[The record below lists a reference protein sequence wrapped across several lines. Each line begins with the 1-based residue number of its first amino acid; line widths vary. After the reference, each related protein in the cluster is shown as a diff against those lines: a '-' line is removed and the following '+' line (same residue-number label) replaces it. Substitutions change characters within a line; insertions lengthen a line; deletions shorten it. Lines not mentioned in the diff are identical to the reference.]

1 MIDETLFDAE
11 EKMEKAVSVAR
22 DDLSSIRTGR
32 ANPGMFS
39 RINIDYYGSMT
50 PITQLS
56 SINVPEARLVVIKP
70 YEANQLRNIED
81 AIRNSDLGVN
91 PTNDGNVIRIAIPQL
106 TEERRRDLV
115 KQAKAKGE
123 DARVTVRNI
132 RRKAM
137 EELHRIKK
145 DGEAGEDEVAR
156 AEKDLDKTTHTVHDP
171 DRRAGQAQRR
181 RAAGGLV
188 ADQQATPVADTDAGP
203 TEPPKKASR
212 AGRNLPAAIGV
223 GVLLGAM
230 AIVILLFAPMGWLPV
245 LAVAMPIATH
255 EVVRRLREAGYALP
269 VIPLLIG
276 GQAMIWLTWPYGP
289 AGLLG
294 AYGGTIVVCMVWR
307 LVGQGLSEQ
316 PVNYLRDISA
326 TVLLATW
333 VPLFA
338 SFSALLIF
346 QDHGGIRMFTVIVT
360 VVFADIGGYVAGVLF
375 GKHLMVPA
383 ISPKKSWEGLG
394 GSLLFGITASVLTVT
409 FLLDKPAWVG
419 VPLGLMLVI
428 TGVLGDLVESQVKRD
443 LGIKDMGTLL
453 PGHGGIMDRIDA
465 MLPSAVAGWIVL
477 TLLA

>member
-1 MIDETLFDAE
+1 
-11 EKMEKAVSVAR
+11 
-22 DDLSSIRTGR
+22 
-32 ANPGMFS
+32 
-39 RINIDYYGSMT
+39 
-50 PITQLS
+50 
-56 SINVPEARLVVIKP
+56 
-70 YEANQLRNIED
+70 
-81 AIRNSDLGVN
+81 
-91 PTNDGNVIRIAIPQL
+91 
-106 TEERRRDLV
+106 
-115 KQAKAKGE
+115 
-123 DARVTVRNI
+123 
-132 RRKAM
+132 
-137 EELHRIKK
+137 
-145 DGEAGEDEVAR
+145 
-156 AEKDLDKTTHTVHDP
+156 
-171 DRRAGQAQRR
+171 
-181 RAAGGLV
+181 V

-203 TEPPKKASR
+203 TEPPKKVSR

-230 AIVILLFAPMGWLPV
+230 AIVILLFAPKGWLPV
-245 LAVAMPIATH
+245 LAVAMHIATH
-255 EVVRRLREAGYALP
+255 EVVRRLREAGYDLP

-307 LVGQGLSEQ
+307 LVGQGLREQ

-338 SFSALLIF
+338 SFTALLIF
-346 QDHGGIRMFTVIVT
+346 EDHGGIRTFTVIAT

-394 GSLLFGITASVLTVT
+394 GSLLFGITASVLTVA

>member
-1 MIDETLFDAE
+1 
-11 EKMEKAVSVAR
+11 
-22 DDLSSIRTGR
+22 
-32 ANPGMFS
+32 
-39 RINIDYYGSMT
+39 MT
-50 PITQLS
+50 Q
-56 SINVPEARLVVIKP
+56 
-70 YEANQLRNIED
+70 
-81 AIRNSDLGVN
+81 
-91 PTNDGNVIRIAIPQL
+91 
-106 TEERRRDLV
+106 
-115 KQAKAKGE
+115 
-123 DARVTVRNI
+123 
-132 RRKAM
+132 
-137 EELHRIKK
+137 
-145 DGEAGEDEVAR
+145 
-156 AEKDLDKTTHTVHDP
+156 
-171 DRRAGQAQRR
+171 
-181 RAAGGLV
+181 
-188 ADQQATPVADTDAGP
+188 QQATPVADTEAGP

-212 AGRNLPAAIGV
+212 AGRDLPAAIAV
-223 GVLLGAM
+223 GVLLGGI
-230 AIVILLFAPMGWLPV
+230 AIAVLFFAPIGWLPV

-255 EVVRRLREAGYALP
+255 EVVRRLRDTGYALP
-269 VIPLLIG
+269 TIPLLVG
-276 GQAMIWLTWPYGP
+276 GQAMIWLTWPFGP

-307 LVGQGLSEQ
+307 LVRQGLGEQ

-346 QDHGGIRMFTVIVT
+346 QDHGGFRTFTVIVT

-375 GKHLMVPA
+375 GKHLMAPA

-394 GSLLFGITASVLTVT
+394 GSMLFGITAAVLSVT

-419 VPLGLMLVI
+419 VPLGLMLVV

-453 PGHGGIMDRIDA
+453 PGHGGLMDRIDA

>member
-1 MIDETLFDAE
+1 
-11 EKMEKAVSVAR
+11 
-22 DDLSSIRTGR
+22 
-32 ANPGMFS
+32 
-39 RINIDYYGSMT
+39 MT
-50 PITQLS
+50 
-56 SINVPEARLVVIKP
+56 
-70 YEANQLRNIED
+70 D
-81 AIRNSDLGVN
+81 
-91 PTNDGNVIRIAIPQL
+91 
-106 TEERRRDLV
+106 
-115 KQAKAKGE
+115 
-123 DARVTVRNI
+123 
-132 RRKAM
+132 
-137 EELHRIKK
+137 
-145 DGEAGEDEVAR
+145 
-156 AEKDLDKTTHTVHDP
+156 
-171 DRRAGQAQRR
+171 QR
-181 RAAGGLV
+181 
-188 ADQQATPVADTDAGP
+188 ATPVADTDAGP
-203 TEPPKKASR
+203 TEPPKKVSR

-230 AIVILLFAPMGWLPV
+230 AIVILLFAPKGWLPV

-255 EVVRRLREAGYALP
+255 EVVRRLREAGYDLP

-338 SFSALLIF
+338 SFTALLIF
-346 QDHGGIRMFTVIVT
+346 QDHGGIRTFTVIVT

-394 GSLLFGITASVLTVT
+394 GSLLFGITASVLTVA
-409 FLLDKPAWVG
+409 FLLDKPPWVG

>member
-1 MIDETLFDAE
+1 
-11 EKMEKAVSVAR
+11 
-22 DDLSSIRTGR
+22 
-32 ANPGMFS
+32 
-39 RINIDYYGSMT
+39 MT
-50 PITQLS
+50 
-56 SINVPEARLVVIKP
+56 E
-70 YEANQLRNIED
+70 
-81 AIRNSDLGVN
+81 
-91 PTNDGNVIRIAIPQL
+91 
-106 TEERRRDLV
+106 
-115 KQAKAKGE
+115 
-123 DARVTVRNI
+123 
-132 RRKAM
+132 
-137 EELHRIKK
+137 
-145 DGEAGEDEVAR
+145 
-156 AEKDLDKTTHTVHDP
+156 
-171 DRRAGQAQRR
+171 
-181 RAAGGLV
+181 
-188 ADQQATPVADTDAGP
+188 QQATPVADTDAGP

-212 AGRNLPAAIGV
+212 AGRDLPAAIGV

-230 AIVILLFAPMGWLPV
+230 AIVILLFAPKGWLPV
-245 LAVAMPIATH
+245 LAVAIPIATH

-307 LVGQGLSEQ
+307 LVGQGLGEQ

-346 QDHGGIRMFTVIVT
+346 QDHGGIRTFTVIVT

-443 LGIKDMGTLL
+443 LGIKDMGALL

-465 MLPSAVAGWIVL
+465 MLPSAVAGWILL

>member
-1 MIDETLFDAE
+1 
-11 EKMEKAVSVAR
+11 
-22 DDLSSIRTGR
+22 
-32 ANPGMFS
+32 
-39 RINIDYYGSMT
+39 MT
-50 PITQLS
+50 
-56 SINVPEARLVVIKP
+56 
-70 YEANQLRNIED
+70 D
-81 AIRNSDLGVN
+81 
-91 PTNDGNVIRIAIPQL
+91 
-106 TEERRRDLV
+106 
-115 KQAKAKGE
+115 
-123 DARVTVRNI
+123 
-132 RRKAM
+132 
-137 EELHRIKK
+137 
-145 DGEAGEDEVAR
+145 
-156 AEKDLDKTTHTVHDP
+156 
-171 DRRAGQAQRR
+171 QR
-181 RAAGGLV
+181 
-188 ADQQATPVADTDAGP
+188 ATPVADTDAGP

-230 AIVILLFAPMGWLPV
+230 AIGVLLFAPIGWLPV
-245 LAVAMPIATH
+245 LSVFIPIATL
-255 EVVRRLREAGYALP
+255 EVLRRLREGGYALP

-276 GQAMIWLTWPYGP
+276 GLAMIWLTWPYGP
-289 AGLLG
+289 AGLVG

-307 LVGQGLSEQ
+307 LVGHGLREQ

-326 TVLLATW
+326 AVLLATW

-338 SFSALLIF
+338 GFSALLIF
-346 QDHGGIRMFTVIVT
+346 QDHGGERVFTVIVT

-394 GSLLFGITASVLTVT
+394 GSLLFGVTAAVLSVA
-409 FLLDKPAWVG
+409 FLMDKPAWVG
-419 VPLGLMLVI
+419 VPLGLMLVT

>member
-1 MIDETLFDAE
+1 
-11 EKMEKAVSVAR
+11 
-22 DDLSSIRTGR
+22 
-32 ANPGMFS
+32 
-39 RINIDYYGSMT
+39 
-50 PITQLS
+50 
-56 SINVPEARLVVIKP
+56 
-70 YEANQLRNIED
+70 
-81 AIRNSDLGVN
+81 
-91 PTNDGNVIRIAIPQL
+91 
-106 TEERRRDLV
+106 
-115 KQAKAKGE
+115 
-123 DARVTVRNI
+123 
-132 RRKAM
+132 
-137 EELHRIKK
+137 
-145 DGEAGEDEVAR
+145 
-156 AEKDLDKTTHTVHDP
+156 
-171 DRRAGQAQRR
+171 
-181 RAAGGLV
+181 V

-203 TEPPKKASR
+203 SEPPKKVSR

-223 GVLLGAM
+223 GALLGAM
-230 AIVILLFAPMGWLPV
+230 AIGILLFVPKWWLPV

-269 VIPLLIG
+269 LIPLLIG
-276 GQAMIWLTWPYGP
+276 GQAMIWLTWPFGP
-289 AGLLG
+289 AGLAG
-294 AYGGTIVVCMVWR
+294 AYAGTIVVCMVWR
-307 LVGQGLSEQ
+307 LVGQGLGEQ

-333 VPLFA
+333 VPFFA
-338 SFSALLIF
+338 SFTALLIF
-346 QDHGGIRMFTVIVT
+346 QDHGGIRTFTVIVT

-375 GKHLMVPA
+375 GKHLMAPA

-453 PGHGGIMDRIDA
+453 PGHGGLMDRIDA

>member
-1 MIDETLFDAE
+1 M
-11 EKMEKAVSVAR
+11 
-22 DDLSSIRTGR
+22 
-32 ANPGMFS
+32 
-39 RINIDYYGSMT
+39 
-50 PITQLS
+50 
-56 SINVPEARLVVIKP
+56 
-70 YEANQLRNIED
+70 
-81 AIRNSDLGVN
+81 
-91 PTNDGNVIRIAIPQL
+91 
-106 TEERRRDLV
+106 
-115 KQAKAKGE
+115 
-123 DARVTVRNI
+123 
-132 RRKAM
+132 
-137 EELHRIKK
+137 
-145 DGEAGEDEVAR
+145 
-156 AEKDLDKTTHTVHDP
+156 
-171 DRRAGQAQRR
+171 
-181 RAAGGLV
+181 
-188 ADQQATPVADTDAGP
+188 ADQQATPVPDTDAGP

-212 AGRNLPAAIGV
+212 AGRDLPAAIGV

-230 AIVILLFAPMGWLPV
+230 AIGILFFAPIGWLPV
-245 LAVAMPIATH
+245 LSVFISIATY

-269 VIPLLIG
+269 VIPLLVG
-276 GQAMIWLTWPYGP
+276 GLAMIWLTWPYGP

-294 AYGGTIVVCMVWR
+294 AYAGTIVVCMVWR

-346 QDHGGIRMFTVIVT
+346 QDEGGFRTFTVIVT

-375 GKHLMVPA
+375 GKHLMAPA

-394 GSLLFGITASVLTVT
+394 GSLLFGITAAVLSVT

-428 TGVLGDLVESQVKRD
+428 TGVLGDLVESQVKRE

>member
-1 MIDETLFDAE
+1 
-11 EKMEKAVSVAR
+11 
-22 DDLSSIRTGR
+22 
-32 ANPGMFS
+32 
-39 RINIDYYGSMT
+39 MT
-50 PITQLS
+50 
-56 SINVPEARLVVIKP
+56 
-70 YEANQLRNIED
+70 
-81 AIRNSDLGVN
+81 
-91 PTNDGNVIRIAIPQL
+91 
-106 TEERRRDLV
+106 
-115 KQAKAKGE
+115 
-123 DARVTVRNI
+123 
-132 RRKAM
+132 
-137 EELHRIKK
+137 
-145 DGEAGEDEVAR
+145 
-156 AEKDLDKTTHTVHDP
+156 
-171 DRRAGQAQRR
+171 
-181 RAAGGLV
+181 
-188 ADQQATPVADTDAGP
+188 DQHITPVTDTPVD
-203 TEPPKKASR
+203 EPPKKTSR

-223 GVLLGAM
+223 GVVLGAI
-230 AIVILLFAPMGWLPV
+230 AIGVLLFAPIGWLPV
-245 LAVAMPIATH
+245 LAVAIPIATY
-255 EVVRRLREAGYALP
+255 EVIRRLGEAGYALP

-276 GQAMIWLTWPYGP
+276 GQAMIWLSWPYGV
-289 AGLLG
+289 AGTLG

-307 LVGQGLSEQ
+307 LVGQGLREQ

-346 QDHGGIRMFTVIVT
+346 QEDGGVRTFIVIVT

-394 GSLLFGITASVLTVT
+394 GSLLFGVAAAVLSVT
-409 FLLDKPAWVG
+409 LLLGKPAWVG

-453 PGHGGIMDRIDA
+453 PGHGGVMDRIDA

>member
-1 MIDETLFDAE
+1 M
-11 EKMEKAVSVAR
+11 
-22 DDLSSIRTGR
+22 
-32 ANPGMFS
+32 
-39 RINIDYYGSMT
+39 
-50 PITQLS
+50 
-56 SINVPEARLVVIKP
+56 
-70 YEANQLRNIED
+70 
-81 AIRNSDLGVN
+81 
-91 PTNDGNVIRIAIPQL
+91 
-106 TEERRRDLV
+106 
-115 KQAKAKGE
+115 
-123 DARVTVRNI
+123 
-132 RRKAM
+132 
-137 EELHRIKK
+137 
-145 DGEAGEDEVAR
+145 
-156 AEKDLDKTTHTVHDP
+156 
-171 DRRAGQAQRR
+171 
-181 RAAGGLV
+181 

-230 AIVILLFAPMGWLPV
+230 AIVILFFAPTGWLAV
-245 LAVAMPIATH
+245 LSVFIPIATY

-269 VIPLLIG
+269 VIPLLVG
-276 GQAMIWLTWPYGP
+276 GLAMIWLTWPYGP

-307 LVGQGLSEQ
+307 LVGQGLREQ

-326 TVLLATW
+326 TVLIATW

-346 QDHGGIRMFTVIVT
+346 QDDGGSRTFTVIVT

-375 GKHLMVPA
+375 GKHLMAPA

-394 GSLLFGITASVLTVT
+394 GSLLFGITAAVLSVA
-409 FLLDKPAWVG
+409 FFLDKPAWVG